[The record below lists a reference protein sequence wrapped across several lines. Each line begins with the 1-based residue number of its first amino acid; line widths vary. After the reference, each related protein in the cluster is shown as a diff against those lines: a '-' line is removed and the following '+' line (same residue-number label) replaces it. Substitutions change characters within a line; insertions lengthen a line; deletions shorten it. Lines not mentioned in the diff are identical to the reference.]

1 MKYKLIRQFVENFK
15 KEMMRSP
22 TKQEISDN
30 LVSDTVQVTEQI
42 IDQYL
47 AKEGETLLNEVEAQ
61 V

>member
-1 MKYKLIRQFVENFK
+1 
-15 KEMMRSP
+15 MMRSP